1 MARPKK
7 YTTSEELEA
16 YNLSRNGDRHT
27 NKGDRHNGDY
37 QRPDTSKSNGMSK
50 FDRAR
55 FICWDGEG
63 IEPNDRDQL
72 YALR

>member
-27 NKGDRHNGDY
+27 NKGDRQTVTIRDPIQVKAMACLNLTEHV
-37 QRPDTSKSNGMSK
+37 SSVGM
-50 FDRAR
+50 AR
-55 FICWDGEG
+55 V
-63 IEPNDRDQL
+63 
-72 YALR
+72 

>member
-16 YNLSRNGDRHT
+16 YNLSRNDDRHT

-55 FICWDGEG
+55 FIC
-63 IEPNDRDQL
+63 
-72 YALR
+72 